1 MVNNLVKC
9 PKCGSEF
16 PINESIKEELRKE
29 YNLKFVAI
37 RNELEKERLNLKQK
51 EAKFNENLQNAL
63 NLELQKEKI
72 NLKNAL
78 RNEFEKENSQ
88 KFEALN
94 KELLDK
100 SAKISE
106 LNKQTAEIEALKR
119 KNLELEA
126 EYKAKMEISLNEKLK
141 DEKEKIS
148 KQLNDENELKFKEF
162 EKQKDDLIKQINE
175 LKRKSEL
182 TSQQLQGEVME
193 LAIEEF
199 LSAKFP
205 LDEIMEVPKG
215 KNGADCEHIV
225 KNKFGIKCG
234 KIIYESKRTKNFGS
248 DWIAK
253 LKDDMLQSSADIG
266 VLVTQTM
273 PKELN
278 RMGLMD
284 GIWVCSF
291 DEFKG
296 LCVVLRESII
306 KISSAKINSQN
317 TDLKMGLLY
326 KYLTSNKFKMQ
337 VEMVV
342 ESFNNMQ
349 NSLIKEQN
357 AMKKIWK
364 EREVAIEKA
373 RDSAID
379 MFGEIKGIAGESVA
393 SVESLEIENI
403 LELKDE

>member
-29 YNLKFVAI
+29 YNLKFIAI
-37 RNELEKERLNLKQK
+37 KNELEKEKLNLKQK

-78 RNEFEKENSQ
+78 KNELEKENLQ
-88 KFEALN
+88 KFESLN
-94 KELLDK
+94 KELLEK

-119 KNLELEA
+119 KNLELES
-126 EYKAKMEISLNEKLK
+126 EYKVKMQAALNEKIK

-148 KQLNDENELKFKEF
+148 KQLNAENELKFKEF

-199 LSAKFP
+199 LSTKFP

-215 KNGADCEHIV
+215 KNGADCEHI
-225 KNKFGIKCG
+225 
-234 KIIYESKRTKNFGS
+234 E
-248 DWIAK
+248 
-253 LKDDMLQSSADIG
+253 IG
-266 VLVTQTM
+266 RAHV
-273 PKELN
+273 
-278 RMGLMD
+278 
-284 GIWVCSF
+284 
-291 DEFKG
+291 
-296 LCVVLRESII
+296 
-306 KISSAKINSQN
+306 
-317 TDLKMGLLY
+317 
-326 KYLTSNKFKMQ
+326 
-337 VEMVV
+337 
-342 ESFNNMQ
+342 
-349 NSLIKEQN
+349 
-357 AMKKIWK
+357 
-364 EREVAIEKA
+364 
-373 RDSAID
+373 
-379 MFGEIKGIAGESVA
+379 
-393 SVESLEIENI
+393 
-403 LELKDE
+403 

>member
-1 MVNNLVKC
+1 MTNNLVKC
-9 PKCGSEF
+9 PKCGNEF
-16 PINESIKEELRKE
+16 PINESIKEELKQE
-29 YNLKFVAI
+29 YNAKFLSI
-37 RNELEKERLNLKQK
+37 KSDFDKKINDLKQK
-51 EAKFNENLQNAL
+51 EAKFDENLQNAV
-63 NLELQKEKI
+63 NLELQKERLSLEA
-72 NLKNAL
+72 NLK
-78 RNEFEKENSQ
+78 S
-88 KFEALN
+88 KFEAEN
-94 KELLDK
+94 KALIETLKNNLK
-100 SAKISE
+100 EQSNKISE
-106 LNKQTAEIEALKR
+106 LNKQTAEIEVLKR

-205 LDEIMEVPKG
+205 LDEILEVKKG
-215 KNGADCEHIV
+215 INGADCEHIV
-225 KNKFGIKCG
+225 KNEFGIKCG

-296 LCVVLRESII
+296 LCAVLRESII
-306 KISSAKINSQN
+306 KISSAKVNSQN

-379 MFGEIKGIAGESVA
+379 MFGEII
-393 SVESLEIENI
+393 
-403 LELKDE
+403 

>member
-1 MVNNLVKC
+1 MTNNLVKC
-9 PKCGSEF
+9 PKCGNEF
-16 PINESIKEELRKE
+16 PINESIKEELKQE
-29 YNLKFVAI
+29 YNAKFLSI
-37 RNELEKERLNLKQK
+37 KSDFDKKINDLKQK
-51 EAKFNENLQNAL
+51 EAKFDENLQNAV
-63 NLELQKEKI
+63 NLQLQKERLSLEA
-72 NLKNAL
+72 NLK
-78 RNEFEKENSQ
+78 S
-88 KFEALN
+88 KFEAEN
-94 KELLDK
+94 KALIETLKNDLK
-100 SAKISE
+100 EQSSKISE

-205 LDEIMEVPKG
+205 LDEILEVKKG
-215 KNGADCEHIV
+215 VNGADCEHIV
-225 KNKFGIKCG
+225 KNEFGIKCG

-284 GIWVCSF
+284 GVWVCSF

-296 LCVVLRESII
+296 LCAVLRESII
-306 KISSAKINSQN
+306 KISSAKVNSQN